1 LFPSFLTAE
10 DAAIFALSKTMKN
23 MKLKNRMTLL
33 VLGLLFFNANAQTSE
48 RKIALEEIVQMALD
62 NHLQLKLSND
72 NIQIAK
78 QQTKIVE
85 LQKLPTIT
93 ASANAF
99 YLGDALILDK
109 NFSKLATLSMPHFGN
124 TYGVQASELIFKGG
138 IVNKSIEI
146 AELRQQLAELDLE
159 KDQQNIKFL
168 VISNYLDIYK
178 IINQKNVFLNN
189 QKLATERLENVRK
202 FYKQGMV
209 TRNEIIRGELLLKN
223 LQQGILVLDNNRAS
237 INYQLATAIG
247 ISPDILIEPI
257 ASLTDI
263 TGAQNLQY
271 YLELAHQNQPVLKS
285 AQTGIKMAGKNIE
298 IIGTERMP
306 TIAAFAGYNMARPI
320 TATVPAQDFYT
331 NTWQTG
337 LSISYSID
345 NLYKTKEKVKLG
357 KFQLNQ
363 AKAVVDLQLQQLDVQ
378 TNAAYLKWQEAVKQA
393 VLYKESEALADENYK
408 IVEAKYL
415 NQLAL
420 LADMTDATNAKLEA
434 ELLYA
439 SSEINVRYQYYNLM
453 KTTGTL

>member
-1 LFPSFLTAE
+1 
-10 DAAIFALSKTMKN
+10 
-23 MKLKNRMTLL
+23 MKLKNKIALL
-33 VLGLLFFNANAQTSE
+33 LLGLFFFTANGQTVE
-48 RKIALEEIVQMALD
+48 RKISLDEVVQKALE
-62 NHLQLKLSND
+62 NHIQLKLSKE
-72 NIQIAK
+72 NIAIAK
-78 QQTKIVE
+78 QQTNIVA

-109 NFSKLATLSMPHFGN
+109 DFSKVATLQMPHFGN

-138 IVNKSIEI
+138 LVKKSIEMS
-146 AELRQQLAELDLE
+146 ELRVQLTELDFE

-189 QKLATERLENVRK
+189 QKLAAERLENVRK

-209 TRNEIIRGELLLKN
+209 TKNEIIRAELLLKN
-223 LQQGILVLDNNRAS
+223 LEQGIVVLDNNRAA

-247 ISPDILIEPI
+247 ISPDIFIEPMDSFSAI
-257 ASLTDI
+257 AE
-263 TGAQNLQY
+263 AQNLQY
-271 YLELAHQNQPVLKS
+271 YLALAHQNHPVLKS
-285 AQTGIKMAGKNIE
+285 AQIGIKMADKNIQ
-298 IIGTERMP
+298 IIKTDRMP
-306 TIAAFAGYNMARPI
+306 TIAAFGGYNMARPV
-320 TATVPAQDFYT
+320 TASIPAQDFYT
-331 NTWQTG
+331 NSWQTG
-337 LSISYSID
+337 VSLSYSID
-345 NLYKTKEKVKLG
+345 NLYKNKEKEKLS

-363 AKAVVDLQLQQLDVQ
+363 AKAVLDLQQQQLDVQ

-393 VLYKESEALADENYK
+393 QLYKESETLANENYK

-415 NQLAL
+415 NQLSL

-434 ELLYA
+434 ELQSA
-439 SSEINVRYQYYNLM
+439 NSEINVRYQYYNLM

>member
-1 LFPSFLTAE
+1 
-10 DAAIFALSKTMKN
+10 
-23 MKLKNRMTLL
+23 MTLL
-33 VLGLLFFNANAQTSE
+33 VLGLFFFTANAQTLE
-48 RKIALEEIVQMALD
+48 RKIALEEVVQLALE
-62 NHLQLKLSND
+62 NHLQLKLSNE

-78 QQTKIVE
+78 QQVKIVE
-85 LQKLPTIT
+85 LQKLPTIN

-109 NFSKLATLSMPHFGN
+109 NFSKLATLNMPHFGN

-138 IVNKSIEI
+138 LVNKSIEM
-146 AELRQQLAELDLE
+146 AELREQLAVLDLA

-223 LQQGILVLDNNRAS
+223 LQQGILVLDNSRAS

-247 ISPDILIEPI
+247 ISPDILIIPI
-257 ASLTDI
+257 DAFRDSKQ
-263 TGAQNLQY
+263 GQNLQY

-285 AQTGIKMAGKNIE
+285 AQAGIKMAGKNLE
-298 IIGTERMP
+298 IIGTEKMP
-306 TIAAFAGYNMARPI
+306 TIAAFAGYNMARPV
-320 TATVPAQDFYT
+320 TATLPAQDLYT

-345 NLYKTKEKVKLG
+345 NLYKTKEKVQLG
-357 KFQLNQ
+357 KFQLNH
-363 AKAVVDLQLQQLDVQ
+363 ATAVLDLQLQQLDVQ
-378 TNAAYLKWQEAVKQA
+378 TNAAYLKWQEALKQA

>member
-1 LFPSFLTAE
+1 L
-10 DAAIFALSKTMKN
+10 
-23 MKLKNRMTLL
+23 
-33 VLGLLFFNANAQTSE
+33 LGLFFFNANAQTSE
-48 RKIALEEIVQMALD
+48 HKMSLDEVVQKALE
-62 NHLQLKLSND
+62 NHTQLKLSKE
-72 NIQIAK
+72 NIQITK
-78 QQTKIVE
+78 QQTRIVE
-85 LQKLPTIT
+85 LQKLPTIN

-109 NFSKLATLSMPHFGN
+109 DFSKVTTLSMPHFGN

-138 IVNKSIEI
+138 IVKKSIEVS
-146 AELRQQLAELDLE
+146 ELREQLAELDFE
-159 KDQQNIKFL
+159 RDQQNIKFL
-168 VISNYLDIYK
+168 VISNYLDIFK

-189 QKLATERLENVRK
+189 QKLATERLKNVMK

-247 ISPDILIEPI
+247 ISTDILIET
-257 ASLTDI
+257 TDSFSDI
-263 TGAQNLQY
+263 PEAQNLKY
-271 YLELAHQNQPVLKS
+271 YLELAHQNHPVLKS

-298 IIGTERMP
+298 IIKTDRMP
-306 TIAAFAGYNMARPI
+306 TIAAFGGYNMARPV
-320 TATVPAQDFYT
+320 TATMPAKDFYT
-331 NTWQTG
+331 NSWQTG

-363 AKAVVDLQLQQLDVQ
+363 ANNVLDLQLQQIDVQ

-393 VLYKESEALADENYK
+393 QLYKESEALANENYK

-415 NQLAL
+415 NQIAL
-420 LADMTDATNAKLEA
+420 QADMTDATNAKLEA
-434 ELLYA
+434 ELLSA

-453 KTTGTL
+453 KTAGTL